1 MQSAHAAL
9 LRRRREP
16 ALMGRSRVGTDAE
29 YIATSLAELRD
40 PTAHGSQLGG
50 SDEGKVARVKEQD
63 EPPIEI
69 VREGHLP
76 RSRAGA
82 IDAR

>member
-1 MQSAHAAL
+1 LAHTAL
-9 LRRRREP
+9 PRRCREP
-16 ALMGRSRVGTDAE
+16 PLVGRGGVGTDSQHLAV
-29 YIATSLAELRD
+29 SLAELRD